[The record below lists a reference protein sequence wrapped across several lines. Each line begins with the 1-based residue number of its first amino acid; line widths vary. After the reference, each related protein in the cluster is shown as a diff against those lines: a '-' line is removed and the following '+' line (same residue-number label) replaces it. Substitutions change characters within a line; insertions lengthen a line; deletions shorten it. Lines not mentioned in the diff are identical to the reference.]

1 MAEISGRARN
11 VWVIV
16 MSLVF
21 AGVLS
26 VVPLPVWIELWRPD
40 WVALVLIYWVI
51 ALPHRIGLFS
61 AWIVG
66 FLIDVLEGTL
76 LGLNAVLL
84 ATMAYIALTLYQRLR
99 MFTPLQQSMTILMLI
114 GTGQLIVFW
123 VQTATGQNT
132 ADNLTFVLSALTSA
146 LLWPLIFV
154 TLRFWRRSFHVN

>member
-1 MAEISGRARN
+1 MPEISGRARN
-11 VWVIV
+11 VWVIFI
-16 MSLVF
+16 SLIF

-26 VVPLPVWIELWRPD
+26 VVPLPSWLELWRPD

-66 FLIDVLEGTL
+66 FLIDVLQGTL
-76 LGLNAVLL
+76 LGLNAVVL
-84 ATMAYIALTLYQRLR
+84 TMMAYIALTLYQRLR

-114 GTGQLIVFW
+114 GTGQLIIFW

-132 ADNLTFVLSALTSA
+132 ADNLTFVVSSFTSA
-146 LLWPLIFV
+146 VVWPLVFV
-154 TLRFWRRSFHVN
+154 SLRFWRRSFRVN